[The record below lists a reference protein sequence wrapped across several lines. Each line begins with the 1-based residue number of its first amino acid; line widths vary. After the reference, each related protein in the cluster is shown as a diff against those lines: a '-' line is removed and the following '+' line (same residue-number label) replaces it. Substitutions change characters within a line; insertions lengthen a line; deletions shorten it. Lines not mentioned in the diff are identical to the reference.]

1 MPSHFH
7 LTYYYYIKKNK
18 LVIETQ
24 LLKVHLK
31 PLKPVLRLNTSQ
43 FFP

>member
-1 MPSHFH
+1 MPNHFH

-24 LLKVHLK
+24 LKVHLK